1 MDLTPAF
8 KLGQSVTVFAASLQ
22 LCCTGTS
29 SLPLQTQKGDDVVS
43 TLKTLSERPEG
54 ELLEPVDLRTEPPP
68 RLLENTLLGPIL
80 IGWREWVGLPTLGV
94 AAVRAKADTGA
105 RTGALHAEAMER
117 FSSNGTPMI
126 RFRIFPFRGDRVTVV
141 PAEAELIGERL
152 VRSSDGGVQTRPV
165 IRTVLAIAGM
175 ERTIE
180 LTLARRDL
188 MGFRLLLG
196 RAALDGMLVDPQRS
210 YLWGEFTPPLPF
222 RASVLPPP
230 PSESNE

>member
-1 MDLTPAF
+1 MKTP
-8 KLGQSVTVFAASLQ
+8 SE
-22 LCCTGTS
+22 
-29 SLPLQTQKGDDVVS
+29 LPEAELR
-43 TLKTLSERPEG
+43 EPG
-54 ELLEPVDLRTEPPP
+54 ELRTEPPP
-68 RLLENTLLGPIL
+68 HEPVNSLLGPIL

-94 AAVRAKADTGA
+94 ASVRAKADTGA
-105 RTGALHAEAMER
+105 RTGALHAEGMER
-117 FSSNGTPMI
+117 FSSQGRPMI

-141 PAEAELIGERL
+141 PAEAELVGERL

-180 LTLARRDL
+180 LTLARRDQ

-196 RAALDGMLVDPQRS
+196 RAALEGMLIDPQRS

-222 RASVLPPP
+222 SASATGRVSVLPPAP
-230 PSESNE
+230 ADSNE